1 MHQDQ
6 VLSELFATGERQS
19 DAAFDSNEEPAQVKK
34 KKKRRNNRQNAVGSE
49 KNQVSG
55 KEPETPS

>member
-1 MHQDQ
+1 M
-6 VLSELFATGERQS
+6 LSELFATGERQS